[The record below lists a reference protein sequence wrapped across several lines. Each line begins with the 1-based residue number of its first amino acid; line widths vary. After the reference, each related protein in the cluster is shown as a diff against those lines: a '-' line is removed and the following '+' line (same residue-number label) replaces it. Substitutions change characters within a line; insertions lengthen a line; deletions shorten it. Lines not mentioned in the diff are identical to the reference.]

1 MHESESEVTQSC
13 LILSDPMDCSLPGSS
28 IHGIFQARILKWV
41 AIAFSMLYIRLS
53 EFVHLI
59 AEYFYAFI
67 LSSYFPHCLNN
78 PLSNITVIY
87 LIIILRNIFLNLGRT
102 FIKVKQNMYFGYWFS
117 KLLYVKCFIL
127 KHFNPE
133 SDIFGVSDFLIY
145 DNIYVFHNT

>member
-59 AEYFYAFI
+59 AECFYAFI

-102 FIKVKQNMYFGYWFS
+102 FIKVKQTMYFGYWFS